1 MNQNNIMN
9 SKLADAT
16 NVHIKI
22 EFVSNV
28 NEMKQK
34 FMELKDITQSI
45 EYTLTLVH
53 LATGVATVAHRT
65 MPASAL

>member
-9 SKLADAT
+9 SKLADAI

-34 FMELKDITQSI
+34 FMELKDITHSI
-45 EYTLTLVH
+45 DYTLTLVH
-53 LATGVATVAHRT
+53 LAAGVATVAHRT